1 MALLPVED
9 FVVLNG
15 LYLRKIAEAGMLA
28 ECTGV
33 DASMVE
39 GTLKRLE
46 GDAMVLALG
55 EQYVVTD
62 EGRQAVLD
70 YYAETYAGLRADG
83 EVMGWYERFE
93 VVNGKF
99 LQLVSSYQVEGE
111 EKTLDK
117 LIKVVEKHIS
127 ALQEAAAWLPRYS
140 HYAQRFAR
148 ALTKFEGGQME
159 YLTSPTV
166 DSVHN
171 AWFEFHEDIL
181 AVIGRPRETVDG

>member
-1 MALLPVED
+1 MGLLTHDD

-15 LYLRKIAEAGMLA
+15 LYLRKIAEALMLA
-28 ECTGV
+28 ECAGLDLQT
-33 DASMVE
+33 VE
-39 GTLKRLE
+39 AALSRMAADGL
-46 GDAMVLALG
+46 VLALG

-70 YYAETYAGLRADG
+70 FYAETYTDLRADG
-83 EVMGWYERFE
+83 EVMAWYERFE

-99 LQLVSSYQVEGE
+99 LQQVSAHQISGDD
-111 EKTLDK
+111 KGLGK
-117 LIKVVEKHIS
+117 LIKLVEKHIS
-127 ALQEAAAWLPRYS
+127 ALEEAAKWLPRYS
-140 HYAQRFAR
+140 QYADRFSR
-148 ALTKFEGGQME
+148 ALSKVEAGKME